1 MPKGVVEGPA
11 QRIETGPTQLRDHIR
26 ELEIEVAALRR
37 GQGDFLRILRLRD
50 TVEDELRALTAAGI
64 DVRPERTRVESVDN
78 MLSNKASTAAR
89 YLVALSPAA
98 EARRQ
103 ENPPAERW
111 WWYLDSIWAERLRKR
126 LIRFSI
132 LFIVLVVLVVGVDYA
147 MNRFSRLTPTER
159 LANQHIASGEQ
170 LLYLGDYERAI
181 PEFEE
186 AVALLPDRFDI
197 YISLGVLYK
206 ETGRQAEGQ
215 AALERAQQLAP
226 DRATFLIAYARILS
240 AVNHLDEA
248 LVTIEEAISLKPDS
262 AEAYLIRAGVYE
274 AQNEIDKAIADLEK
288 ASDLA
293 RAQNQ
298 NALYVLAR
306 TRMGMLL
313 QRGPDLGFPGAGQ

>member
-26 ELEIEVAALRR
+26 DLEIEVAALRR

-50 TVEDELRALTAAGI
+50 TIEEELRALTAAGI

-78 MLSNKASTAAR
+78 MLSGKASIAAR

-103 ENPPAERW
+103 ERPPEERW
-111 WWYLDSIWAERLRKR
+111 WWYLDAIWAERLRKR
-126 LIRFSI
+126 VIRFSV
-132 LFIVLVVLVVGVDYA
+132 LFIVLVLLILGGNYA
-147 MNRFSRLTPTER
+147 LSRFSRLSPTER
-159 LANQHIASGEQ
+159 QTNQHIASGEQ
-170 LLYLGDYERAI
+170 LLYLGDYEEAI
-181 PEFEE
+181 SEYEQ
-186 AVALLPDRFDI
+186 ALALLPDRFDI
-197 YISLGVLYK
+197 HLSLGLLYE
-206 ETGRQAEGQ
+206 ETGRQDEARAEL
-215 AALERAQQLAP
+215 ARAQELAP
-226 DRATFLIAYARILS
+226 DRGMYLIAYARMLTAMNRLEEAL
-240 AVNHLDEA
+240 AVADEA
-248 LVTIEEAISLKPDS
+248 ITLKPDS

-274 AQNEIDKAIADLEK
+274 AQNEVDKALADLEK

-306 TRMGMLL
+306 TRMGMLM
-313 QRGPDLGFPGAGQ
+313 QRGPDLGFPGMGQ

>member
-37 GQGDFLRILRLRD
+37 GEGDFLRVLRLRD
-50 TVEDELRALTAAGI
+50 TVEDELRALSAAGI

-78 MLSNKASTAAR
+78 MLSNKASIAAR
-89 YLVALSPAA
+89 HLVALSPAA
-98 EARRQ
+98 EARRK
-103 ENPPAERW
+103 ERPPQERW

-126 LIRFSI
+126 IIRFSI
-132 LFIVLVVLVVGVDYA
+132 LFIVIVLLVVGGNYA
-147 MNRFSRLTPTER
+147 MNRFSRLSPTER
-159 LANQHIASGEQ
+159 EANQYLASGEQ

-181 PEFEE
+181 PEFEK

-197 YISLGVLYK
+197 HLSLGLLYE
-206 ETGRQAEGQ
+206 ETGRQAEAQ
-215 AALERAQQLAP
+215 AELARAQELAP
-226 DRATFLIAYARILS
+226 DRGTYLTAYARMLT
-240 AVNHLDEA
+240 ALGRLDEA
-248 LVTIEEAISLKPDS
+248 LTAADEAIALKPDS
-262 AEAYLIRAGVYE
+262 AEAYLMRAGVYE
-274 AQNEIDKAIADLEK
+274 AKNEVEKALADLEK

-313 QRGPDLGFPGAGQ
+313 QRAPDLGFPGAGQ